1 MNRQR
6 GVLLLNP
13 ILIYGLLALAIVGV
27 LSSIA
32 WKIYSAGQTSKQ
44 VEWDKAAAEQAKRE
58 TAQSTRAATQL
69 EAKNAEAKVV
79 YKTLTRTVDKY
90 IDRPVYRVECFDADG
105 LRDANAALIGQTAA
119 PSKPDYSLPR
129 PDPAGRR
136 QGWLGPAQI
145 D

>member
-6 GVLLLNP
+6 GTILL
-13 ILIYGLLALAIVGV
+13 YGLLALAILG
-27 LSSIA
+27 LISGIA

-44 VEWDKAAAEQAKRE
+44 TEWDKASMQQAKKE
-58 TAQSTRAATQL
+58 TAQSTTAATQL

-79 YKTLTRTVDKY
+79 YKTITRTVDKY
-90 IDRPVYRVECFDADG
+90 IDRPVYRAECFDADG
-105 LRDANAALIGQTAA
+105 LRDANAALVGQAAA
-119 PSKPDYSLPR
+119 PPKPDYSVPK

-136 QGWLGPAQI
+136 QGWLGTAQT